1 MKKQTITVSEL
12 LKQAE
17 TAGLKAG
24 LEIVPTPVYFKDTHT
39 GQTYDSAD
47 GACGFA
53 HVNISPARGKFVNY
67 LKKLKKGHKSYYGGW
82 DYWVSSQELGQ
93 SITRKEAY
101 AKAFANV
108 LKEWGINAMMMSRLD

>member
-1 MKKQTITVSEL
+1 MSKQTITTTEL

-39 GQTYDSAD
+39 GQTYDSAE
-47 GACGFA
+47 GSCGFA
-53 HVNISPARGKFVNY
+53 WVNISPARGKFVNY
-67 LKKLKKGHKSYYGGW
+67 LKKIGKGHKSYRGGW
-82 DYWVSSQELGQ
+82 DYWVSSLELGQ

-101 AKAFANV
+101 AEAYAKV
-108 LKEWGINAMMMSRLD
+108 LQDWGIKCYVSSRLD